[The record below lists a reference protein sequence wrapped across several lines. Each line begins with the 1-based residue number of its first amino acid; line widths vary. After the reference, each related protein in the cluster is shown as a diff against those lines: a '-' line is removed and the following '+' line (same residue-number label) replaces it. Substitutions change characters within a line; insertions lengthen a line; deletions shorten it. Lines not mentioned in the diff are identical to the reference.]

1 MALQHFYSRVPARVS
16 MYNRSDGFDTFA
28 QSAGL
33 ERDFVERELASVYE
47 SKLDKNDISAV
58 RQNEMPC
65 VFTQCCTRSGALVQ
79 NCISYLPLDYTG
91 ERSAYLS
98 HSLIYTEEE
107 KKQILSAKEGT
118 ALNPELFQ
126 TDIGDFHITAA
137 DAVPNSNYP
146 EKDYLPGK
154 PQETAY
160 LVRSV
165 EPETA
170 KSFLY
175 ALLYAICGK
184 GRNICFKLPGEDAE
198 LSEKSL
204 QLFNEVL
211 AILPYQLRENLSF
224 ASYVTAPTQYA
235 NHKLRGVSSQF
246 PEKTAKGAY
255 IDLQTN
261 LVVGVHHDEV
271 VANKHLINFFYSLL
285 ENRELRAEFLTYM
298 ERAAETIPSLQ
309 NLNLKVLSSLVFL
322 FQYSSG
328 LFPEQ
333 EILPNDAA
341 VYDFFCTYEKYR
353 VALNDAYRMQSY
365 RCLLRYP
372 NNHQA
377 IPKNVFAKVS
387 RLYGAEPRAAKRI
400 CMNIVLELIHTDV
413 MRDKLFTF
421 IRNNY
426 QNEDEDV
433 KQIIIADLS
442 RVFYGGFLQ
451 SQLLTFFSEQFG
463 GESEASKS
471 LILEKLLLSIRTPAV
486 QSKILAFIDRHYES
500 LSDTH
505 KDSLYD
511 TIMEM
516 LPECDGLSQ
525 VLVRVVND
533 HLSGETDQRKAA
545 IAQRLTDALE
555 SDYHRKEH
563 GLMPVLAA
571 QPGFCEDL
579 IIGLAFGPWQ
589 TRKLREEYIQLLTG
603 KSIPEKTAV
612 LTRIFAILPE
622 ADSAGLLPEM
632 IALYQEDIEAG
643 DLYLWLE
650 TAQQM
655 QALPEEVAAGL
666 HGAVIEPAVCR
677 VACDAFDSRQDT
689 DGLPLLEGYAA
700 AHPAVAS
707 SENYRIITAYHAMI
721 AGAVRLDYPAIAG
734 QLEILLEHIG
744 LLPRMAEHLS
754 RWVIAPAE
762 QTPETVLC
770 LQILQGILEDR
781 VVPLGK
787 LYRRSASRES
797 AEEAMT
803 LLLSVCLPMS
813 QAGSVLEE
821 ALTAS
826 GSGAGEVVAAFA
838 DGYGKGAHHWLRS
851 KLPEDNPFAAHLE
864 EKIREHKAENG
875 SFLLRLFGKKK

>member
-16 MYNRSDGFDTFA
+16 MYNRADGFDTFA

-33 ERDFVERELASVYE
+33 EREFVERELAPVYE
-47 SKLDKNDISAV
+47 NKLDKNDISAV
-58 RQNEMPC
+58 RQKEMPC
-65 VFTQCCTRSGALVQ
+65 VFTQCCTRSGTLVQ
-79 NCISYLPLDYTG
+79 NCISYLSLDYTG

-98 HSLIYTEEE
+98 HSLIYTQEE
-107 KKQILSAKEGT
+107 KKAILSAKEGT
-118 ALNPELFQ
+118 ALNPALFQ
-126 TDIGDFHITAA
+126 KDIEDFRVTAA
-137 DAVPNSNYP
+137 DAAPDSNYP
-146 EKDYLPGK
+146 EKAYLPGAA
-154 PQETAY
+154 QETAY

-184 GRNICFKLPGEDAE
+184 GRNVCFKLPGEDAE

-211 AILPYQLRENLSF
+211 AILPYQLRESLSF
-224 ASYVTAPTQYA
+224 ASYITTPTQYA

-246 PEKTAKGAY
+246 PEKAVKGAY

-261 LVVGVHHDEV
+261 LIVGVHHDEV

-285 ENRELRAEFLTYM
+285 ENRELRAEFLNYM
-298 ERAAETIPSLQ
+298 ERATEAIPSLR
-309 NLNLKVLSSLVFL
+309 NLNMKVLGSLVFL
-322 FQYSSG
+322 FEYSSG

-341 VYDFFCTYEKYR
+341 VYEYFCTYEKYR
-353 VALNDAYRMQSY
+353 AALNEAYRMRAY

-377 IPKNVFAKVS
+377 IPKNVFAKIS
-387 RLYGAEPRAAKRI
+387 RLYGAEPQAAKRI
-400 CMNIVLELIHTDV
+400 CMNIVLELIHTDI
-413 MRDKLFTF
+413 MRDKLFAF

-426 QNEDEDV
+426 PNEETDV
-433 KQIIIADLS
+433 KQIIMEDLS

-451 SQLLTFFSEQFG
+451 SQLLTFFTEQFEG
-463 GESEASKS
+463 ASEASKS

-486 QSKILAFIDRHYES
+486 QSKILTFLDRHYEN

-511 TIMEM
+511 TILEM
-516 LPECDGLSQ
+516 LPECDPLSQ
-525 VLVRVVND
+525 TLVRVVND
-533 HLSGETDQRKAA
+533 HIPGETDQRKAA
-545 IAQRLTDALE
+545 MAQRLTDALE
-555 SDYHRKEH
+555 SDYRRKEH

-571 QPGFCEDL
+571 QPGFSEDL
-579 IIGLAFGPWQ
+579 VIGLAFGPWQ
-589 TRKLREEYIQLLTG
+589 NRKLHEEYIQFLAG
-603 KSIPEKTAV
+603 KSILEKTAA
-612 LTRIFAILPE
+612 LTRIFAVVPE
-622 ADSAGLLPEM
+622 AESAGLLPEM
-632 IALYQEDIEAG
+632 IALYQGDFEAG

-650 TAQQM
+650 TAQQL
-655 QALPEEVAAGL
+655 QALPKDLAAGL

-677 VACDAFDSRQDT
+677 TARDAFDSRQDT
-689 DGLPLLEGYAA
+689 DGLALLESYAA

-707 SENYRIITAYHAMI
+707 SENYRIITTYRAMI
-721 AGAVRLDYPAIAG
+721 AGAAQLDYPAIAG
-734 QLEILLEHIG
+734 QLEKLLEYTG

-770 LQILQGILEDR
+770 LQILQGILKDR
-781 VVPLGK
+781 VAPLGK
-787 LYRRSASRES
+787 LYRRPASRGS

-813 QAGSVLEE
+813 QAGSMLEE
-821 ALTAS
+821 ALTGP
-826 GSGAGEVVAAFA
+826 GSGVGKVVAAFA

-851 KLPEDNPFAAHLE
+851 KLPEDNPFAAHLD

-875 SFLLRLFGKKK
+875 PFLLRLFGKKK